1 MSTYS
6 PDRKSPGRVL
16 ASPAK
21 SLRSEFPDP
30 STVVGFAAL
39 HATIARHQAGHREVE
54 TGAAESA
61 AAATHC
67 ANENNEI
74 EVQTV
79 R

>member
-1 MSTYS
+1 MLE
-6 PDRKSPGRVL
+6 KSAEIQMIEVWI
-16 ASPAK
+16 PAVDQRW
-21 SLRSEFPDP
+21 LILP
-30 STVVGFAAL
+30 L
-39 HATIARHQAGHREVE
+39 HATIGRHQAGHREVE